1 MAIRCG
7 NREQIELLPPS
18 IEQYVA
24 EDAPVR
30 AYDAFVDALDMRE
43 LGITIDPLQEGNPCY
58 DPRAMIKLL
67 VYGYSY
73 GVRSSR
79 KLERETY
86 YNLSFIWLMGGL
98 KPDHK
103 TIAEFRRKHK
113 EVLKRALTECVRL
126 CVKLDL
132 IAGNILFVDS
142 SKIRGN
148 ASIKNTWSKEK
159 CQRVLK
165 QAESRI
171 AEVILEAEA
180 IDAEEADLPSLV
192 AVKKDLEGA
201 RNLRERVEQIM
212 KELTESDKKNL
223 NTVDQDCALI
233 NSVHGT
239 GAGYNAQVVVD
250 DKHGLIVN
258 CDAVSANNDL
268 GQFSVQI
275 DQANE
280 VLGKPCHT
288 AVADSGYAFTEDL
301 ARIEKQ
307 KIQVIVPTQ
316 RLASGKEIG
325 EFDKRNFRYEAES
338 DCYRCPR
345 GEVLVYHDRNRQKK
359 SKVYKMKEAKTCPAC
374 SAFGRCTTSKQGREV
389 SRLDEEE
396 FRERLERDH
405 TLSENQAI
413 YKRRQEKAELPYGHI
428 KRNLGVNSFLLRG
441 REGARAEMSILS
453 LCFNVRR
460 MLTLLG
466 TRGLTEKL
474 KDLTT
479 AKSEGSAARAAA
491 KQKHKSAQNLISA
504 ASSKAVLLIR
514 NALCLITDAEAIA
527 TSQRSSPIPARVS

>member
-7 NREQIELLPPS
+7 NREQMEFLPPS

-24 EDAPVR
+24 DDAPVR
-30 AYDAFVDALDMRE
+30 AYDAFVEALDMGE
-43 LGITIDPLQEGNPCY
+43 LGIAIDPLQEGNPCY
-58 DPRAMIKLL
+58 DHKAMLKLL

-113 EVLKRALTECVRL
+113 EALKKALVQCVRL
-126 CVKLDL
+126 CLKLDL
-132 IAGNILFVDS
+132 VTGNILFVDG

-159 CQRVLK
+159 CQKVLE
-165 QAESRI
+165 QAEKRI
-171 AEVILEAEA
+171 VEVISEAEA
-180 IDAEEADLPSLV
+180 IDEEEAGLPSLV

-201 RNLRERVEQIM
+201 GDLRQRVEQIM
-212 KELTESDKKNL
+212 EELAESDKKNL
-223 NTVDQDCALI
+223 NTVDKDCTRI

-250 DKHGLIVN
+250 DKHGLIVS

-280 VLGKPCHT
+280 VLGKSCQI

-301 ARIEKQ
+301 GKIDKQ
-307 KIQVIVPTQ
+307 GIQVIVPTQ

-325 EFDKRNFRYEAES
+325 EFDKRNFQYDAKNT
-338 DCYRCPR
+338 CYHCPR
-345 GEVLVYHDRNRQKK
+345 GEVLIYDGLTRKRRGKI
-359 SKVYKMKEAKTCPAC
+359 YKIKEAETCLAC
-374 SAFGRCTTSKQGREV
+374 PAFGRCTTAKRGRKI
-389 SRLDEEE
+389 SRLDEEGL
-396 FRERLERDH
+396 RDRLEKEYA
-405 TLSENQAI
+405 LSENQAI

-428 KRNLGVNSFLLRG
+428 KRNLGVSSFLLRG

-453 LCFNVRR
+453 LCFNIRR
-460 MLTLLG
+460 MLSLLG
-466 TRGLTEKL
+466 HQGLIAKL
-474 KDLTT
+474 KEVFSTGNAISSVTGATVNVRLQQL
-479 AKSEGSAARAAA
+479 SP
-491 KQKHKSAQNLISA
+491 ISA
-504 ASSKAVLLIR
+504 LDS
-514 NALCLITDAEAIA
+514 
-527 TSQRSSPIPARVS
+527 

>member
-1 MAIRCG
+1 MAIRQG
-7 NREQIELLPPS
+7 NRKQMELLPPS

-30 AYDAFVDALDMRE
+30 AYDAFVEALDMGE
-43 LGITIDPLQEGNPCY
+43 LGIAIDPLQEGNPCY
-58 DPRAMIKLL
+58 DPKAMLKLL

-113 EVLKRALTECVRL
+113 EALKKALVQCVRL
-126 CVKLDL
+126 CLKLDL
-132 IAGNILFVDS
+132 IAGNILFVDG

-148 ASIKNTWSKEK
+148 ASIKNTWTKEK
-159 CQRVLK
+159 CQKVLA
-165 QAESRI
+165 QAEKRI
-171 AEVILEAEA
+171 VEVISEAEA
-180 IDAEEADLPSLV
+180 IDEEEAGLPSLI

-201 RNLRERVEQIM
+201 RDLEQRVEQIM
-212 KELTESDKKNL
+212 EELAESDKKSL
-223 NTVDQDCALI
+223 NTVDKDCTRI

-250 DKHGLIVN
+250 DKHGLIVS

-280 VLGKPCHT
+280 VLGKSCQT

-301 ARIEKQ
+301 GKIDRQE
-307 KIQVIVPTQ
+307 IQVIVPTQ
-316 RLASGKEIG
+316 RLASGKGIG
-325 EFDKRNFRYEAES
+325 KFDKRNFQYDAENN
-338 DCYRCPR
+338 CYHCPR
-345 GEVLVYHDRNRQKK
+345 GEVLVYDRLTRERRGKI
-359 SKVYKMKEAKTCPAC
+359 YKIKEAETCLTCPE
-374 SAFGRCTTSKQGREV
+374 FGRCTTSKRGRQV
-389 SRLDEEE
+389 SRLDEEAL
-396 FRERLERDH
+396 RERLEKEYV
-405 TLSENQAI
+405 LSENQAI

-428 KRNLGVNSFLLRG
+428 KRNLGVSSFLLRG

-453 LCFNVRR
+453 LCFNLRR
-460 MLTLLG
+460 MLSLLG
-466 TRGLTEKL
+466 HRGLIAKL
-474 KDLTT
+474 KEVFST
-479 AKSEGSAARAAA
+479 
-491 KQKHKSAQNLISA
+491 
-504 ASSKAVLLIR
+504 R
-514 NALCLITDAEAIA
+514 NAI
-527 TSQRSSPIPARVS
+527 SSVQGQRLT